1 MLTLIVLLIYFR
13 DECEQRGGIN
23 DGGCAEG
30 YGVCCTCK
38 LVAGAMIRDVAL
50 FRGERATCKI
60 SLLAQVWHGLKC

>member
-50 FRGERATCKI
+50 FRGERA
-60 SLLAQVWHGLKC
+60 A